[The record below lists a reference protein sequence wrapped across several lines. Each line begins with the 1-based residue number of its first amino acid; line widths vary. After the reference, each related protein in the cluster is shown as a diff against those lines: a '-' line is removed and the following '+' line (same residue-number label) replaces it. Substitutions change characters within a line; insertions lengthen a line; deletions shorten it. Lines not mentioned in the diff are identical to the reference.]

1 MQPQLIKV
9 NLSENLIATA
19 ERFQGHQQI
28 IMLDLRKNKLAS
40 CRGICNMP

>member
-1 MQPQLIKV
+1 MKV

>member
-19 ERFQGHQQI
+19 ERFQGH
-28 IMLDLRKNKLAS
+28 
-40 CRGICNMP
+40 